1 MNTQDKQINSAVNSC
16 RMALYNNNKAKSTNK
31 TTRLI
36 NNLFKKYRKDD
47 TENENEDEN
56 TKLDTLSIGLQL
68 KEAVDSIFDPTTGM
82 SEEEKKKFVQKLY
95 RKLESGKKLSA
106 DEMQYLR
113 KNDPVTYAKAAKV
126 QVLRESLKKQLKSA
140 TSKEKAADIYTQAMS
155 RISEDDPA
163 RKEIMAAYDDVY
175 KEFRKSDEYKALP
188 NTEKEAKEL
197 VQKIPSIDATWIN
210 SEREREH
217 NYKDAVQ
224 SNDPERLVGIIK
236 LIYGRKKARA
246 EQGKKTTAVD
256 GRYYDTAERLLYSE
270 LELAMHKNKDEILA
284 MIRDCCNDE

>member
-16 RMALYNNNKAKSTNK
+16 RMALYNNNKSKGTSK

-36 NNLFKKYRKDD
+36 NNFFKKYRKDYA
-47 TENENEDEN
+47 ENEDESA
-56 TKLDTLSIGLQL
+56 KIDTLSIGLQL

-188 NTEKEAKEL
+188 NTEKEAKE
-197 VQKIPSIDATWIN
+197 
-210 SEREREH
+210 
-217 NYKDAVQ
+217 
-224 SNDPERLVGIIK
+224 
-236 LIYGRKKARA
+236 KAA
-246 EQGKKTTAVD
+246 NN
-256 GRYYDTAERLLYSE
+256 
-270 LELAMHKNKDEILA
+270 KNKNAQGWEEKEDDDTEMSVGEIDVVEKL
-284 MIRDCCNDE
+284 M

>member
-1 MNTQDKQINSAVNSC
+1 
-16 RMALYNNNKAKSTNK
+16 MALYNNNKAKSTNK

-113 KNDPVTYAKAAKV
+113 KNDPVTYAKAKGEFGYDV
-126 QVLRESLKKQLKSA
+126 FGKLLVPKPGRPGPKLRGKGF
-140 TSKEKAADIYTQAMS
+140 TV
-155 RISEDDPA
+155 SEDGKSYYA
-163 RKEIMAAYDDVY
+163 QLSGKVEYRNYDLNVSNVYNVSGDV
-175 KEFRKSDEYKALP
+175 DVG
-188 NTEKEAKEL
+188 TG
-197 VQKIPSIDATWIN
+197 SIDFNGDVEIN
-210 SEREREH
+210 GSVRGSVKIHAIGTGSR
-217 NYKDAVQ
+217 NDAVQ
-224 SNDPERLVGIIK
+224 EEKPVLRRNYD
-236 LIYGRKKARA
+236 AR
-246 EQGKKTTAVD
+246 Q
-256 GRYYDTAERLLYSE
+256 
-270 LELAMHKNKDEILA
+270 
-284 MIRDCCNDE
+284 

>member
-36 NNLFKKYRKDD
+36 NNIFKKYRKDD

-140 TSKEKAADIYTQAMS
+140 TSKEKAADIYTHVCTMRTAGS
-155 RISEDDPA
+155 LPKITVSVSELLLVTTFVLSFPLLFFDALLSFPA
-163 RKEIMAAYDDVY
+163 TSPAACA
-175 KEFRKSDEYKALP
+175 FLFSSLP
-188 NTEKEAKEL
+188 SAAPL
-197 VQKIPSIDATWIN
+197 VSA
-210 SEREREH
+210 
-217 NYKDAVQ
+217 
-224 SNDPERLVGIIK
+224 LVG
-236 LIYGRKKARA
+236 L
-246 EQGKKTTAVD
+246 
-256 GRYYDTAERLLYSE
+256 
-270 LELAMHKNKDEILA
+270 
-284 MIRDCCNDE
+284 

>member
-36 NNLFKKYRKDD
+36 NNLFKKYRKDYA
-47 TENENEDEN
+47 ENEDESA
-56 TKLDTLSIGLQL
+56 KIDTLSIGLQL
-68 KEAVDSIFDPTTGM
+68 KEAVDAIFDPTTGM

-188 NTEKEAKEL
+188 NTEKEAKE
-197 VQKIPSIDATWIN
+197 
-210 SEREREH
+210 
-217 NYKDAVQ
+217 
-224 SNDPERLVGIIK
+224 
-236 LIYGRKKARA
+236 KAA
-246 EQGKKTTAVD
+246 NN
-256 GRYYDTAERLLYSE
+256 
-270 LELAMHKNKDEILA
+270 KNKNAQGWEEKEDDDTEMSIGNIDEVEKL
-284 MIRDCCNDE
+284 M

>member
-16 RMALYNNNKAKSTNK
+16 RMALYNNNKSKGTSK

-36 NNLFKKYRKDD
+36 NNLFKKYRKDYA
-47 TENENEDEN
+47 ENEDESA
-56 TKLDTLSIGLQL
+56 KIDTLSIGLQL
-68 KEAVDSIFDPTTGM
+68 KEAVDAIFDPTTGM

-188 NTEKEAKEL
+188 NTEKEAKE
-197 VQKIPSIDATWIN
+197 KEAN
-210 SEREREH
+210 
-217 NYKDAVQ
+217 N
-224 SNDPERLVGIIK
+224 
-236 LIYGRKKARA
+236 
-246 EQGKKTTAVD
+246 
-256 GRYYDTAERLLYSE
+256 
-270 LELAMHKNKDEILA
+270 KNKNAQGWEEKEDNDTEMPIGNIDEVEKL
-284 MIRDCCNDE
+284 M

>member
-163 RKEIMAAYDDVY
+163 RKEIIRSSESLTSI
-175 KEFRKSDEYKALP
+175 KHFLIQRKRQRKRQL
-188 NTEKEAKEL
+188 
-197 VQKIPSIDATWIN
+197 
-210 SEREREH
+210 
-217 NYKDAVQ
+217 
-224 SNDPERLVGIIK
+224 IIK
-236 LIYGRKKARA
+236 IKMHRA
-246 EQGKKTTAVD
+246 GKKKKIMIQKCQ
-256 GRYYDTAERLLYSE
+256 
-270 LELAMHKNKDEILA
+270 LEKLM
-284 MIRDCCNDE
+284 

>member
-16 RMALYNNNKAKSTNK
+16 RMALYNNNKAQSTNK

-36 NNLFKKYRKDD
+36 NNLFKKYRKDYA
-47 TENENEDEN
+47 ENEDESA
-56 TKLDTLSIGLQL
+56 KIDTLSIGLQL
-68 KEAVDSIFDPTTGM
+68 KEAVDAIFDPTTGM

-126 QVLRESLKKQLKSA
+126 QVLRESLKKKHKRG

-188 NTEKEAKEL
+188 NTEKEAKE
-197 VQKIPSIDATWIN
+197 
-210 SEREREH
+210 
-217 NYKDAVQ
+217 
-224 SNDPERLVGIIK
+224 
-236 LIYGRKKARA
+236 KAA
-246 EQGKKTTAVD
+246 NNNN
-256 GRYYDTAERLLYSE
+256 
-270 LELAMHKNKDEILA
+270 KNKNAQGWEEKEDDDTEMSIGNIDEVEKL
-284 MIRDCCNDE
+284 M

>member
-1 MNTQDKQINSAVNSC
+1 MLNIRYGWHFLSVPSFFGMSREVSMNTQDKQINSAVNSC
-16 RMALYNNNKAKSTNK
+16 RMALYNNNKSKGTNK

-36 NNLFKKYRKDD
+36 NNLFKKYRKDYA
-47 TENENEDEN
+47 ENED
-56 TKLDTLSIGLQL
+56 KSAKIDTLSIGLQL

-188 NTEKEAKEL
+188 NTEKEAKE
-197 VQKIPSIDATWIN
+197 
-210 SEREREH
+210 
-217 NYKDAVQ
+217 
-224 SNDPERLVGIIK
+224 
-236 LIYGRKKARA
+236 KAA
-246 EQGKKTTAVD
+246 NN
-256 GRYYDTAERLLYSE
+256 
-270 LELAMHKNKDEILA
+270 KNKNAQGWEEKEDNDTEMPIGNIDEVEKF
-284 MIRDCCNDE
+284 NFWG

>member
-16 RMALYNNNKAKSTNK
+16 RMALYNNNKAQSTNK

-36 NNLFKKYRKDD
+36 NNLFKKYRKDYA
-47 TENENEDEN
+47 ENEDESA
-56 TKLDTLSIGLQL
+56 KIDTLSIGLQL

-188 NTEKEAKEL
+188 NTEKEAKE
-197 VQKIPSIDATWIN
+197 
-210 SEREREH
+210 
-217 NYKDAVQ
+217 
-224 SNDPERLVGIIK
+224 
-236 LIYGRKKARA
+236 KAA
-246 EQGKKTTAVD
+246 NNNN
-256 GRYYDTAERLLYSE
+256 
-270 LELAMHKNKDEILA
+270 KNKNAQGWEEKEDNDTEMPIGNIDEVEKL
-284 MIRDCCNDE
+284 M

>member
-16 RMALYNNNKAKSTNK
+16 RMALYNNNKSKGTSR

-47 TENENEDEN
+47 AENEDESA
-56 TKLDTLSIGLQL
+56 KIDTLSIGLQL
-68 KEAVDSIFDPTTGM
+68 KEAVDAIFDPTTGM

-188 NTEKEAKEL
+188 NTEKEAKE
-197 VQKIPSIDATWIN
+197 
-210 SEREREH
+210 
-217 NYKDAVQ
+217 
-224 SNDPERLVGIIK
+224 
-236 LIYGRKKARA
+236 KAA
-246 EQGKKTTAVD
+246 NN
-256 GRYYDTAERLLYSE
+256 
-270 LELAMHKNKDEILA
+270 KNKNAQGWEEKEDNDTEMPIGNIDEVEKL
-284 MIRDCCNDE
+284 M

>member
-16 RMALYNNNKAKSTNK
+16 RMALYNNNKSKGTSK

-36 NNLFKKYRKDD
+36 NNLFKKYRKDYA
-47 TENENEDEN
+47 ENEDESA
-56 TKLDTLSIGLQL
+56 KIDTLSIGLQL
-68 KEAVDSIFDPTTGM
+68 KEAVDAIFDPTTGM

-188 NTEKEAKEL
+188 NTEKEAKE
-197 VQKIPSIDATWIN
+197 
-210 SEREREH
+210 
-217 NYKDAVQ
+217 
-224 SNDPERLVGIIK
+224 
-236 LIYGRKKARA
+236 KAA
-246 EQGKKTTAVD
+246 NN
-256 GRYYDTAERLLYSE
+256 
-270 LELAMHKNKDEILA
+270 KNKNAQGWEEKEDDDTEMSVGEIDVVEKL
-284 MIRDCCNDE
+284 M

>member
-1 MNTQDKQINSAVNSC
+1 MSREVSMNTQDKQINSAVNSC
-16 RMALYNNNKAKSTNK
+16 RMALYNNNKAQSTNK

-36 NNLFKKYRKDD
+36 NNLFKKYRKDYA
-47 TENENEDEN
+47 ENEDESA
-56 TKLDTLSIGLQL
+56 KIDTLSIGLQL
-68 KEAVDSIFDPTTGM
+68 KEAVDAIFDPTTGM

-188 NTEKEAKEL
+188 NTEKEAKE
-197 VQKIPSIDATWIN
+197 KEAN
-210 SEREREH
+210 
-217 NYKDAVQ
+217 N
-224 SNDPERLVGIIK
+224 
-236 LIYGRKKARA
+236 
-246 EQGKKTTAVD
+246 
-256 GRYYDTAERLLYSE
+256 
-270 LELAMHKNKDEILA
+270 KNKNAQGWEEKED
-284 MIRDCCNDE
+284 NDTEMPIGNIDVVEKLM

>member
-1 MNTQDKQINSAVNSC
+1 
-16 RMALYNNNKAKSTNK
+16 MALYNNNKSKGTSK

-36 NNLFKKYRKDD
+36 NNLFKKYRKDYA
-47 TENENEDEN
+47 ENEDESA
-56 TKLDTLSIGLQL
+56 KIDTLSIGLQL
-68 KEAVDSIFDPTTGM
+68 KEAVDAIFDPTTGM

-188 NTEKEAKEL
+188 NTEKEAKE
-197 VQKIPSIDATWIN
+197 
-210 SEREREH
+210 
-217 NYKDAVQ
+217 
-224 SNDPERLVGIIK
+224 
-236 LIYGRKKARA
+236 KAA
-246 EQGKKTTAVD
+246 NN
-256 GRYYDTAERLLYSE
+256 
-270 LELAMHKNKDEILA
+270 KNKNAQGWEEKEDNDTEMSVGEIDVVEKL
-284 MIRDCCNDE
+284 M

>member
-16 RMALYNNNKAKSTNK
+16 RMALYNNNKSKGTSK

-36 NNLFKKYRKDD
+36 NNLFKKYRKDYA
-47 TENENEDEN
+47 ENEDESA
-56 TKLDTLSIGLQL
+56 KIDTLSIGLQL
-68 KEAVDSIFDPTTGM
+68 KEAVDAIFDPTTGM

-126 QVLRESLKKQLKSA
+126 QGLRESLKKQLKSA

-188 NTEKEAKEL
+188 NTEKEAKE
-197 VQKIPSIDATWIN
+197 
-210 SEREREH
+210 
-217 NYKDAVQ
+217 
-224 SNDPERLVGIIK
+224 
-236 LIYGRKKARA
+236 KAA
-246 EQGKKTTAVD
+246 NN
-256 GRYYDTAERLLYSE
+256 
-270 LELAMHKNKDEILA
+270 KNKNAQGWEEKEDNDTEMPIGNIDEVEKL
-284 MIRDCCNDE
+284 M

>member
-16 RMALYNNNKAKSTNK
+16 RMALYNNNKAQSTNK

-36 NNLFKKYRKDD
+36 NNLFKKYRKDYA
-47 TENENEDEN
+47 ENEDESA
-56 TKLDTLSIGLQL
+56 KIDTLSIGLQL
-68 KEAVDSIFDPTTGM
+68 KEAVDAIFDPTTGM

-188 NTEKEAKEL
+188 NTEKEAKE
-197 VQKIPSIDATWIN
+197 KEAN
-210 SEREREH
+210 
-217 NYKDAVQ
+217 N
-224 SNDPERLVGIIK
+224 
-236 LIYGRKKARA
+236 
-246 EQGKKTTAVD
+246 
-256 GRYYDTAERLLYSE
+256 
-270 LELAMHKNKDEILA
+270 KNKNAQGWEEKEDNDTEMPIGNIDEVEKL
-284 MIRDCCNDE
+284 M

>member
-188 NTEKEAKEL
+188 NTEKEAKEKAANNKNKNAQCTASGFRL
-197 VQKIPSIDATWIN
+197 SKQEFVNVHKTKHAKITTSYKNNNEGLPKRHYCIKILPERWSVPKSHSSGN
-210 SEREREH
+210 RPQSRQSERLFAPYEKGERFL
-217 NYKDAVQ
+217 
-224 SNDPERLVGIIK
+224 S
-236 LIYGRKKARA
+236 
-246 EQGKKTTAVD
+246 
-256 GRYYDTAERLLYSE
+256 
-270 LELAMHKNKDEILA
+270 
-284 MIRDCCNDE
+284 

>member
-1 MNTQDKQINSAVNSC
+1 
-16 RMALYNNNKAKSTNK
+16 MALYNNNKSKGTSK

-126 QVLRESLKKQLKSA
+126 QALRESLKKQLKSA

-163 RKEIMAAYDDVY
+163 KKEIMAAYDDVY

-188 NTEKEAKEL
+188 NTEKEAKE
-197 VQKIPSIDATWIN
+197 
-210 SEREREH
+210 
-217 NYKDAVQ
+217 
-224 SNDPERLVGIIK
+224 
-236 LIYGRKKARA
+236 KAA
-246 EQGKKTTAVD
+246 NNNN
-256 GRYYDTAERLLYSE
+256 
-270 LELAMHKNKDEILA
+270 KNKNAQGWEEKEDDDTEMSVGEIDVVEKL
-284 MIRDCCNDE
+284 M

>member
-16 RMALYNNNKAKSTNK
+16 RMALYNNNKAQSTNK

-36 NNLFKKYRKDD
+36 NNLFKKYRKDYA
-47 TENENEDEN
+47 ENEDESA
-56 TKLDTLSIGLQL
+56 KIDTLSIGLQL
-68 KEAVDSIFDPTTGM
+68 KEAVDAIFDPTTGM

-188 NTEKEAKEL
+188 NTEKEAKE
-197 VQKIPSIDATWIN
+197 
-210 SEREREH
+210 
-217 NYKDAVQ
+217 
-224 SNDPERLVGIIK
+224 
-236 LIYGRKKARA
+236 KAA
-246 EQGKKTTAVD
+246 NN
-256 GRYYDTAERLLYSE
+256 
-270 LELAMHKNKDEILA
+270 KNKNAQGWEEKEDNDTEMPIGNIDEVEKL
-284 MIRDCCNDE
+284 M

>member
-36 NNLFKKYRKDD
+36 NNLFKKYRKDYA
-47 TENENEDEN
+47 ENED
-56 TKLDTLSIGLQL
+56 KSAKIDTLSIGLQL
-68 KEAVDSIFDPTTGM
+68 KEAVDAIFDPTTGM

-188 NTEKEAKEL
+188 NTEKEAKE
-197 VQKIPSIDATWIN
+197 
-210 SEREREH
+210 
-217 NYKDAVQ
+217 
-224 SNDPERLVGIIK
+224 
-236 LIYGRKKARA
+236 KAA
-246 EQGKKTTAVD
+246 NN
-256 GRYYDTAERLLYSE
+256 
-270 LELAMHKNKDEILA
+270 KNKNAQGWEEKEDNDTEMPIGNIDEVEKL
-284 MIRDCCNDE
+284 M

>member
-16 RMALYNNNKAKSTNK
+16 RMALYNNNKAQSTNK

-36 NNLFKKYRKDD
+36 NNLFKKYRKDYA
-47 TENENEDEN
+47 ENEDESA
-56 TKLDTLSIGLQL
+56 KIDTLSIGLQL
-68 KEAVDSIFDPTTGM
+68 KEAVDAIFDPTTGM

-188 NTEKEAKEL
+188 NTEKEAKE
-197 VQKIPSIDATWIN
+197 
-210 SEREREH
+210 
-217 NYKDAVQ
+217 
-224 SNDPERLVGIIK
+224 
-236 LIYGRKKARA
+236 KAA
-246 EQGKKTTAVD
+246 NN
-256 GRYYDTAERLLYSE
+256 
-270 LELAMHKNKDEILA
+270 KNKNAQGWEEKED
-284 MIRDCCNDE
+284 NDTEMPIGNIDVVEKLM

>member
-47 TENENEDEN
+47 TENENEN

-106 DEMQYLR
+106 DE
-113 KNDPVTYAKAAKV
+113 KN
-126 QVLRESLKKQLKSA
+126 
-140 TSKEKAADIYTQAMS
+140 M
-155 RISEDDPA
+155 
-163 RKEIMAAYDDVY
+163 
-175 KEFRKSDEYKALP
+175 RKSLNKWYY
-188 NTEKEAKEL
+188 T
-197 VQKIPSIDATWIN
+197 T
-210 SEREREH
+210 
-217 NYKDAVQ
+217 
-224 SNDPERLVGIIK
+224 
-236 LIYGRKKARA
+236 KKR
-246 EQGKKTTAVD
+246 T
-256 GRYYDTAERLLYSE
+256 L
-270 LELAMHKNKDEILA
+270 KNCHTL
-284 MIRDCCNDE
+284 MLQHFY

>member
-16 RMALYNNNKAKSTNK
+16 RMALYNNNKSKGTSK

-36 NNLFKKYRKDD
+36 NNLFKKYRKDYA
-47 TENENEDEN
+47 ENEDESA
-56 TKLDTLSIGLQL
+56 KIDTLSIGLQL
-68 KEAVDSIFDPTTGM
+68 KEAVDAIFDPTTGM

-163 RKEIMAAYDDVY
+163 KKELMAAYDDVY
-175 KEFRKSDEYKALP
+175 KEFKKSNEYKVLP
-188 NTEKEAKEL
+188 NTEKEAKE
-197 VQKIPSIDATWIN
+197 
-210 SEREREH
+210 
-217 NYKDAVQ
+217 
-224 SNDPERLVGIIK
+224 
-236 LIYGRKKARA
+236 KAA
-246 EQGKKTTAVD
+246 NNNN
-256 GRYYDTAERLLYSE
+256 
-270 LELAMHKNKDEILA
+270 KNKNAQGWEEKEDDDTEMSVGEIDVVEKL
-284 MIRDCCNDE
+284 M

>member
-1 MNTQDKQINSAVNSC
+1 MSQATVSMNTQDKQINSAVNSC
-16 RMALYNNNKAKSTNK
+16 RMALYNNNKSKGTSK

-36 NNLFKKYRKDD
+36 NNLFKKYRKDYA
-47 TENENEDEN
+47 ENEDESA
-56 TKLDTLSIGLQL
+56 KIDTLSIGLQL
-68 KEAVDSIFDPTTGM
+68 KEAVDAIFDPTTGM

-188 NTEKEAKEL
+188 NTEKEAKE
-197 VQKIPSIDATWIN
+197 
-210 SEREREH
+210 
-217 NYKDAVQ
+217 
-224 SNDPERLVGIIK
+224 
-236 LIYGRKKARA
+236 KAA
-246 EQGKKTTAVD
+246 NN
-256 GRYYDTAERLLYSE
+256 
-270 LELAMHKNKDEILA
+270 KNKNAQGWEEKEDDDTEMSVGEIDVVEKL
-284 MIRDCCNDE
+284 M

>member
-16 RMALYNNNKAKSTNK
+16 RMALYNNNKSKGTSK

-36 NNLFKKYRKDD
+36 NNLFKKYRKDYA
-47 TENENEDEN
+47 ENEAESA
-56 TKLDTLSIGLQL
+56 KIDTLSIGLQL
-68 KEAVDSIFDPTTGM
+68 KEAVDAIFDPTTGM

-188 NTEKEAKEL
+188 NTEKEAKE
-197 VQKIPSIDATWIN
+197 
-210 SEREREH
+210 
-217 NYKDAVQ
+217 
-224 SNDPERLVGIIK
+224 
-236 LIYGRKKARA
+236 KAA
-246 EQGKKTTAVD
+246 NNNN
-256 GRYYDTAERLLYSE
+256 
-270 LELAMHKNKDEILA
+270 KNKNAQGWEEKEDDDTEMSVGEIDVVEKL
-284 MIRDCCNDE
+284 M

>member
-16 RMALYNNNKAKSTNK
+16 RMALYNNNKSKGTSK

-36 NNLFKKYRKDD
+36 NNLFKKYRKDYA
-47 TENENEDEN
+47 ENEDEN

-163 RKEIMAAYDDVY
+163 KKELMAAYDDVY
-175 KEFRKSDEYKALP
+175 KEFKKSNEYKVLP
-188 NTEKEAKEL
+188 NTEKEAKE
-197 VQKIPSIDATWIN
+197 
-210 SEREREH
+210 
-217 NYKDAVQ
+217 
-224 SNDPERLVGIIK
+224 
-236 LIYGRKKARA
+236 KAA
-246 EQGKKTTAVD
+246 NNNN
-256 GRYYDTAERLLYSE
+256 
-270 LELAMHKNKDEILA
+270 KNKNAQGWEEKEDDDTEMSVGEIDVVEKL
-284 MIRDCCNDE
+284 M

>member
-1 MNTQDKQINSAVNSC
+1 MLNIRYGWHFLSVPSFFGMSREVSMNTQDKQINSAVNSC
-16 RMALYNNNKAKSTNK
+16 RMALYNNNKSKGTSK

-36 NNLFKKYRKDD
+36 NNLFKKYRKDYA
-47 TENENEDEN
+47 ENED
-56 TKLDTLSIGLQL
+56 KSAKIDTLSIGLQL
-68 KEAVDSIFDPTTGM
+68 KEAVDAIFDPTTGM

-175 KEFRKSDEYKALP
+175 KELRKSDEYKALP
-188 NTEKEAKEL
+188 NTEKEAKE
-197 VQKIPSIDATWIN
+197 
-210 SEREREH
+210 
-217 NYKDAVQ
+217 
-224 SNDPERLVGIIK
+224 
-236 LIYGRKKARA
+236 KAA
-246 EQGKKTTAVD
+246 NN
-256 GRYYDTAERLLYSE
+256 
-270 LELAMHKNKDEILA
+270 KNKNAQGWEEKEDDDTEMSVGEIDVVEKL
-284 MIRDCCNDE
+284 M

>member
-95 RKLESGKKLSA
+95 HKLESGKKLSA

-140 TSKEKAADIYTQAMS
+140 TSKEKAADIYTQAM
-155 RISEDDPA
+155 
-163 RKEIMAAYDDVY
+163 
-175 KEFRKSDEYKALP
+175 
-188 NTEKEAKEL
+188 
-197 VQKIPSIDATWIN
+197 
-210 SEREREH
+210 
-217 NYKDAVQ
+217 
-224 SNDPERLVGIIK
+224 
-236 LIYGRKKARA
+236 
-246 EQGKKTTAVD
+246 
-256 GRYYDTAERLLYSE
+256 
-270 LELAMHKNKDEILA
+270 
-284 MIRDCCNDE
+284 

>member
-36 NNLFKKYRKDD
+36 NNLFKKYRKDYA
-47 TENENEDEN
+47 ENEDESA
-56 TKLDTLSIGLQL
+56 KIDTLSIGLQL
-68 KEAVDSIFDPTTGM
+68 KEAVDAIFDPTTGM

-188 NTEKEAKEL
+188 NTEKEAKE
-197 VQKIPSIDATWIN
+197 
-210 SEREREH
+210 
-217 NYKDAVQ
+217 
-224 SNDPERLVGIIK
+224 
-236 LIYGRKKARA
+236 KAA
-246 EQGKKTTAVD
+246 NNNN
-256 GRYYDTAERLLYSE
+256 
-270 LELAMHKNKDEILA
+270 KNKNAQGWEEKEDDDTEMSVGEIDVVEKFDVVEKL
-284 MIRDCCNDE
+284 M

>member
-16 RMALYNNNKAKSTNK
+16 RMALYNNNNKAKSTNK

-188 NTEKEAKEL
+188 NTEKEAKE
-197 VQKIPSIDATWIN
+197 
-210 SEREREH
+210 
-217 NYKDAVQ
+217 
-224 SNDPERLVGIIK
+224 
-236 LIYGRKKARA
+236 KAA
-246 EQGKKTTAVD
+246 NN
-256 GRYYDTAERLLYSE
+256 
-270 LELAMHKNKDEILA
+270 KNKNAQGWEEKEDNDTEMSVGEIDVVEKL
-284 MIRDCCNDE
+284 M

>member
-1 MNTQDKQINSAVNSC
+1 
-16 RMALYNNNKAKSTNK
+16 MALYNNNKAKSTNK

-106 DEMQYLR
+106 DEMQY
-113 KNDPVTYAKAAKV
+113 AKAAKV

-188 NTEKEAKEL
+188 NTEKEAKE
-197 VQKIPSIDATWIN
+197 
-210 SEREREH
+210 
-217 NYKDAVQ
+217 
-224 SNDPERLVGIIK
+224 
-236 LIYGRKKARA
+236 KAA
-246 EQGKKTTAVD
+246 NN
-256 GRYYDTAERLLYSE
+256 
-270 LELAMHKNKDEILA
+270 KNKNAQGWEEKEDDDTEMSVGEIDVVEKL
-284 MIRDCCNDE
+284 M

>member
-16 RMALYNNNKAKSTNK
+16 RMALYNNNKSKGTSK

-36 NNLFKKYRKDD
+36 NNLFKKYRKDYA
-47 TENENEDEN
+47 ENEDESA
-56 TKLDTLSIGLQL
+56 KIDTLSIGLQL
-68 KEAVDSIFDPTTGM
+68 KEAVDAIFDPTTGM

-188 NTEKEAKEL
+188 NTEKEAKE
-197 VQKIPSIDATWIN
+197 
-210 SEREREH
+210 
-217 NYKDAVQ
+217 
-224 SNDPERLVGIIK
+224 
-236 LIYGRKKARA
+236 KAA
-246 EQGKKTTAVD
+246 NN
-256 GRYYDTAERLLYSE
+256 
-270 LELAMHKNKDEILA
+270 KNKNAQGWEEKEDNDTEMPIGNIDEVEKL
-284 MIRDCCNDE
+284 M

>member
-1 MNTQDKQINSAVNSC
+1 MSREVSMNTQDKQINSAVNSC
-16 RMALYNNNKAKSTNK
+16 RMALYNNNKSKGTSK

-36 NNLFKKYRKDD
+36 NNLFKKYRKDYA
-47 TENENEDEN
+47 ENEDESA
-56 TKLDTLSIGLQL
+56 KIDTLSIGLQL
-68 KEAVDSIFDPTTGM
+68 KEAVDAIFDPTTGM

-188 NTEKEAKEL
+188 NTEKEAKE
-197 VQKIPSIDATWIN
+197 
-210 SEREREH
+210 
-217 NYKDAVQ
+217 
-224 SNDPERLVGIIK
+224 
-236 LIYGRKKARA
+236 KAA
-246 EQGKKTTAVD
+246 NN
-256 GRYYDTAERLLYSE
+256 
-270 LELAMHKNKDEILA
+270 KNKNAQGWEEKEDNDTEMPIGNIDEVEKL
-284 MIRDCCNDE
+284 M

>member
-36 NNLFKKYRKDD
+36 NNLLKSTEKDD

-82 SEEEKKKFVQKLY
+82 SEEKKKFVQKLY

-175 KEFRKSDEYKALP
+175 REFRKSDEYKALP
-188 NTEKEAKEL
+188 NTEKEAKE
-197 VQKIPSIDATWIN
+197 
-210 SEREREH
+210 
-217 NYKDAVQ
+217 
-224 SNDPERLVGIIK
+224 
-236 LIYGRKKARA
+236 KAA
-246 EQGKKTTAVD
+246 NNNN
-256 GRYYDTAERLLYSE
+256 
-270 LELAMHKNKDEILA
+270 KNKNAQGWEEKEDDDTEMSVEKL
-284 MIRDCCNDE
+284 M

>member
-16 RMALYNNNKAKSTNK
+16 RMALYNNNKSKGTSK

-36 NNLFKKYRKDD
+36 NNLFKKYRKDYA
-47 TENENEDEN
+47 ENEDESA
-56 TKLDTLSIGLQL
+56 KIDTLSIGLQL
-68 KEAVDSIFDPTTGM
+68 KEAVDAIFDPTTGM

-188 NTEKEAKEL
+188 NTEKEAKE
-197 VQKIPSIDATWIN
+197 
-210 SEREREH
+210 
-217 NYKDAVQ
+217 
-224 SNDPERLVGIIK
+224 
-236 LIYGRKKARA
+236 KAA
-246 EQGKKTTAVD
+246 NN
-256 GRYYDTAERLLYSE
+256 
-270 LELAMHKNKDEILA
+270 KNKNAQGWEEKEDNDTEMSVGEIDVVEKL
-284 MIRDCCNDE
+284 M

>member
-16 RMALYNNNKAKSTNK
+16 RMALYNNNKAQSTNK

-36 NNLFKKYRKDD
+36 NNLFKKYRKDYA
-47 TENENEDEN
+47 ENEDESA
-56 TKLDTLSIGLQL
+56 KIDTLSIGLQL
-68 KEAVDSIFDPTTGM
+68 KEAVDAIFDPTTGM

-188 NTEKEAKEL
+188 NTEKEAKE
-197 VQKIPSIDATWIN
+197 
-210 SEREREH
+210 
-217 NYKDAVQ
+217 
-224 SNDPERLVGIIK
+224 
-236 LIYGRKKARA
+236 KAA
-246 EQGKKTTAVD
+246 NN
-256 GRYYDTAERLLYSE
+256 
-270 LELAMHKNKDEILA
+270 KNKNAQGWEEKEDNDTEMSVGEIDVVEKL
-284 MIRDCCNDE
+284 M

>member
-1 MNTQDKQINSAVNSC
+1 MLNIRYGWHFLSVPSFFGMSREVSMNTQDKQINSAVNSC
-16 RMALYNNNKAKSTNK
+16 RMALYNNNKSKGTSK

-36 NNLFKKYRKDD
+36 NNLFKKYRKDYA
-47 TENENEDEN
+47 ENED
-56 TKLDTLSIGLQL
+56 KSAKIDTLSIGLQL

-155 RISEDDPA
+155 RISEDDPV

-188 NTEKEAKEL
+188 NTEKEAKE
-197 VQKIPSIDATWIN
+197 
-210 SEREREH
+210 
-217 NYKDAVQ
+217 
-224 SNDPERLVGIIK
+224 
-236 LIYGRKKARA
+236 KAA
-246 EQGKKTTAVD
+246 NN
-256 GRYYDTAERLLYSE
+256 
-270 LELAMHKNKDEILA
+270 KNKNAQGWEEKEDNDTEMPIGNIDEVEKL
-284 MIRDCCNDE
+284 M